1 MDCTVF
7 IFLGGCR
14 RATRELASERDG
26 TADLALRLPFVPCF
40 TRSAKLVPRKRRA
53 TSQCAFFQ
61 SSQRCGL
68 SVKFWR
74 QVDSVDGQGACKCF
88 CSGSSCCRLDPV
100 IQVAFLDISPLILY
114 GWKQQI
120 RITMWRSIFHGVN
133 STLWGVSWVECLF
146 LGSSSLI
153 GLGGINALFL
163 FRHLCRS
170 RCRNQPHLLPRHLH
184 KLLRLQPLQ
193 NLHLQQAG
201 NLM

>member
-7 IFLGGCR
+7 SFLGGCR
-14 RATRELASERDG
+14 RATRELASERGG

-68 SVKFWR
+68 SVKFWEHVNVFV
-74 QVDSVDGQGACKCF
+74 QVQAAAG
-88 CSGSSCCRLDPV
+88 
-100 IQVAFLDISPLILY
+100 
-114 GWKQQI
+114 
-120 RITMWRSIFHGVN
+120 
-133 STLWGVSWVECLF
+133 STLWYKLHFWIFHPSSSMDGSSKSASLCGGQSSTASTARFEELVESNVFFWVP
-146 LGSSSLI
+146 GSSSLI
-153 GLGGINALFL
+153 GLGGINALFV
-163 FRHLCRS
+163 CRS

-184 KLLRLQPLQ
+184 LHLLRLQPLQ